1 MFCLKLCFLFCFV
14 ISLVCYFDLWWTR
27 LENQEYHHCQN
38 HWRLIHLS
46 LNWTWEWDCYCCFHN
61 WNWEF
66 YWADRN
72 NIGDSGLSSLSSGL
86 KVNSSL
92 TSLTLV
98 FTFYFCIYS
107 LSFFLSLLLCLWI
120 ACIMESVIQEYVH
133 YHQHLWLIHLSL
145 NCCWEFVYIMI
156 IFIFN
161 YELFY

>member
-1 MFCLKLCFLFCFV
+1 MPALHSISNNIGDTGVSSLSSALEVNSTLTSLDLRMCFVWIVFSVFCFV

-46 LNWTWEWDCYCCFHN
+46 LNWTWEWDCCCCCCFHN
-61 WNWEF
+61 WDWEF

-72 NIGDSGLSSLSSGL
+72 NIGDSGLSSLSEGL

-107 LSFFLSLLLCLWI
+107 LSLFLYYCVCELL
-120 ACIMESVIQEYVH
+120 V
-133 YHQHLWLIHLSL
+133 
-145 NCCWEFVYIMI
+145 
-156 IFIFN
+156 
-161 YELFY
+161 